1 VSATH
6 ALRRQTT
13 TSQSTAH
20 LQLLAAPTT
29 DSVAQTGSFRGHT
42 RRLRT
47 APVAMVQRIAAAAGA
62 AARTAVVVVVAAAA
76 AAAAVA
82 GVVVVEV
89 VVAAVEV
96 LVAVSVLALVG

>member
-62 AARTAVVVVVAAAA
+62 AARTAVVVAAAA